1 MFKVGDKVVCPMRG
15 CGIVETIEDRKM
27 SDQVQEYTVIKILN
41 SSMTITLPT
50 ERLSNSRFRLIS
62 DPATMEDAL
71 KMLSEKVTLAND
83 AISAKE
89 RLKTNTAKI
98 TSGSLKEYAE
108 VVRDL
113 SSVQKEKTLNAGER
127 NVLLN
132 ARKFLV
138 DEVSLI
144 RNVPEDQVNVL
155 INKKLA

>member
-15 CGIVETIEDRKM
+15 CGIVETVEDRKM
-27 SDQVQEYTVIKILN
+27 SDQVQEFTVIKILN

-62 DPATMEDAL
+62 DSSTMEDAL
-71 KMLSEKVTLAND
+71 EMLSEKVTLAND
-83 AISAKE
+83 ALSAKE

-98 TSGSLKEYAE
+98 NSGSLKEYAE

-144 RNVPEDQVNVL
+144 RNVPEEQVNVL
-155 INKKLA
+155 IDKKLA

>member
-15 CGIVETIEDRKM
+15 CGIVETIEDRKI
-27 SDQVQEYTVIKILN
+27 SDNVQEYTVIKIFN

-62 DPATMEDAL
+62 DIATMEDAL
-71 KMLSEKVTLAND
+71 QMLSEKAAPSDD
-83 AISAKE
+83 ALTAKD
-89 RLKTNTAKI
+89 RLKNNTAKI

-113 SSVQKEKTLNAGER
+113 TSIQKEKTLNAGER

-132 ARKFLV
+132 AKKFLV
-138 DEVSLI
+138 DELSLI
-144 RNVPEDQVNVL
+144 KNVPEDQVTVL
-155 INKKLA
+155 IDKELA